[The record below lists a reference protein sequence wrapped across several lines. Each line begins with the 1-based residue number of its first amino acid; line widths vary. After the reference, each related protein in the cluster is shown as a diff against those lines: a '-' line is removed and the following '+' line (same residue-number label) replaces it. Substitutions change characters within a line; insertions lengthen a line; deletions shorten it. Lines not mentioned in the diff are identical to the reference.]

1 MRIRSSPMGAD
12 FPRERFLRTP
22 IRVILETI
30 EFLDNEEKRH
40 FNLISSTTAQLC
52 VQLIWTAYGFAGGK
66 GPKPQ
71 VKVQDFLPFPDWRPL
86 EDSAT
91 AGPSPVTRALLTKLL
106 KERRIPMPIYAEL
119 ISPPEISLD

>member
-1 MRIRSSPMGAD
+1 MRVRSSPLGAD

-40 FNLISSTTAQLC
+40 FNLISSTTAKLC
-52 VQLIWTAYGFAGGK
+52 VQLVWTAYGFAGGK

-71 VKVQDFLPFPDWRPL
+71 VELKDFLPFPDWRPP
-86 EDSAT
+86 EDGQE
-91 AGPSPVTRALLTKLL
+91 AGPSPTTRAMLSRLLR
-106 KERRIPMPIYAEL
+106 ERRIPMPIYTEL
-119 ISPPEISLD
+119 ISPPEISVD